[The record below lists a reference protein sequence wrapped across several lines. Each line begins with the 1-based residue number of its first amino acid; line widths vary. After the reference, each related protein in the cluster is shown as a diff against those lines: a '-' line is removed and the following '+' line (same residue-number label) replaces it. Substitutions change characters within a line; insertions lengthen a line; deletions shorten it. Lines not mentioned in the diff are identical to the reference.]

1 MACLPAPYTEGPNA
15 SEQEQDAWDAS
26 IGEFVTDLVLDKL
39 SHEASAAQLFALFD
53 APEHQPLLFY
63 YACSHLLRATREI
76 SEAGEHI
83 SRIAALFELLKD
95 EGLKRDGPDG
105 QGAFGNAI
113 VFPKL
118 RALLSDVPAPP
129 GYKYDGV
136 QFMLVPNPEY
146 VKGDYFMAELAEYAR
161 NHDGLLRLW
170 TLVGRL
176 EAENTLGV
184 PGTTSL
190 LFHQAPVLLR
200 ALGDPMQRGVW
211 ETLWASVLRGDDEM
225 AFGTWGAGAETEAW
239 LGAFKD
245 AARTIAG
252 DDRAP
257 MEWRGRFAVILD
269 ELEKER

>member
-1 MACLPAPYTEGPNA
+1 MACLPLPYTEGPNA

-39 SHEASAAQLFALFD
+39 SHETTAGQLFALFD
-53 APEHQPLLFY
+53 APQHQPLLFY
-63 YACSHLLRATREI
+63 YACSHLLRATREF
-76 SEAGEHI
+76 SEAGQHI
-83 SRIAALFELLKD
+83 SCIAALFGLLKD

-105 QGAFGNAI
+105 RGAFGNAI

-118 RALLSDVPAPP
+118 RALLSDIPAPP

-136 QFMLVPNPEY
+136 KFMLLPDSEY
-146 VKGDYFMAELAEYAR
+146 VKGDAFIADLAEYAR
-161 NHDGLLRLW
+161 DQDGLLRLW
-170 TLVGRL
+170 TLIGRV
-176 EAENTLGV
+176 EAENTLGA

-200 ALGDPMQRGVW
+200 ALEDPVQRGVW
-211 ETLWASVLRGDDEM
+211 ETLWASVLHGDDEM
-225 AFGTWGAGAETEAW
+225 SFGTWGTGAETEAW
-239 LGAFKD
+239 LGAFKN

-257 MEWRGRFAVILD
+257 VEWRARFAVVLE